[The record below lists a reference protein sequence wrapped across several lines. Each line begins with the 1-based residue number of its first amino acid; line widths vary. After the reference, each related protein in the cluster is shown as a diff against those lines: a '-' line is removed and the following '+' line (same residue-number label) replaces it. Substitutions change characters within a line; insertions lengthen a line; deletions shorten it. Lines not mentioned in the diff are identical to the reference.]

1 MAPEVTI
8 PAPAVETLYPRR
20 GPGASPGQRGSAL
33 ERQGGDGALAS
44 LSSEPA
50 AAVELGAAF
59 GMPPRDAVAYFE
71 SKGYQLTFDWK
82 DMWQE
87 AHARAFTVT
96 SVAKLDVL
104 KDIRGALDTALKEGK
119 TEKWFTRQLEPVLR
133 EKGWWGTRIDVDEH
147 GNAKKVRMGSP
158 SRLALIFRQNMQT
171 AYNAGR
177 YRQQLAN
184 AVNAPIWVLLAVLD
198 EKTREAHA
206 AYHETAY
213 EATDPIW
220 LVLYPPNGWGCRCRV
235 VAMGRKAAER
245 AGYTVQTGELV
256 WKEVETVNRDTG
268 EVEQRK
274 VGGLRFAKGGEKY
287 TVYTGTGF
295 SYNPGAASFGTDME
309 LARKLSLI
317 KDPKLYAEVVQAI
330 NNEPLRHADFA
341 AKAGKVIESRRAG
354 NDALAVGLVEKD
366 IADYVRGKGYEP
378 ATILVMPERT
388 LLHATREHHKKAG
401 ISPTDAEIK
410 SLPLMVA
417 RPEMVLW
424 DIEHQSVVYVYPYGD
439 PARRIIISARMP
451 ARSKE
456 RRYVGDLD
464 AVVNAYK
471 TPVENLFDR
480 ARYEQIK

>member
-1 MAPEVTI
+1 MAPETV
-8 PAPAVETLYPRR
+8 
-20 GPGASPGQRGSAL
+20 S
-33 ERQGGDGALAS
+33 
-44 LSSEPA
+44 
-50 AAVELGAAF
+50 LGAAF

-96 SVAKLDVL
+96 GVAKMDVL
-104 KDIRGALDTALKEGK
+104 EDIRGALEPVLKEGK
-119 TEKWFTRQLEPVLR
+119 TERWFQRQLEPVLR
-133 EKGWWGTRIDVDEH
+133 EKGWWGTRIDVDAN

-158 SRLALIFRQNMQT
+158 SRLSLIYRQNTQT

-184 AVNAPIWVLLAVLD
+184 AINAPVWVLLAVMD
-198 EKTREAHA
+198 EKTRDEHA

-256 WKEVETVNRDTG
+256 WKEVTTVNRDTG
-268 EVEQRK
+268 EEEKRR
-274 VGGLRFAKGGEKY
+274 VGGLRFTKKGTQY

-309 LARKLSLI
+309 LARKLSLV
-317 KDPKLYAEVVQAI
+317 KDTTLYAEVVQAI

-341 AKAGKVIESRRAG
+341 AKAEAIMTSRRAG

-366 IADYVRGKGYEP
+366 IADFVRGKGYEP
-378 ATILVMPERT
+378 ATILAVPERA
-388 LLHATREHHKKAG
+388 LLHASRDKHKEVG
-401 ISPTDAEIK
+401 IALADAEIQR
-410 SLPLMVA
+410 LPLMVA
-417 RPEMVLW
+417 KPEMVLW
-424 DIEHQSVVYVYPYGD
+424 DRGNQSVVYVYPCGD
-439 PARRIIISARMP
+439 PTRRIIIPARMP
-451 ARSKE
+451 AQKKE
-456 RRYVGDLD
+456 RRSVGDLD
-464 AVVNAYK
+464 AVINAYK
-471 TPVENLFDR
+471 TTLHNLLDTN
-480 ARYEQIK
+480 RYERIK